1 MINKS
6 LTGHCALAIARPL
19 SVADS
24 AAADDWSYGGFSG
37 SFLFLVISA
46 HYRGWF

>member
-6 LTGHCALAIARPL
+6 LTGHCALAMARPL
-19 SVADS
+19 SVADG

-37 SFLFLVISA
+37 SFLFLGISA